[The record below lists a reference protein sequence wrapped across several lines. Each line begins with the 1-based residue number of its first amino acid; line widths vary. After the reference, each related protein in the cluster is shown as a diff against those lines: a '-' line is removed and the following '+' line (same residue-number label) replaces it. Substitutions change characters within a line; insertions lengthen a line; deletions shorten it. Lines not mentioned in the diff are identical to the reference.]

1 MSEKKQTNVALIIIG
16 VVVGAG
22 LLMMCLCG
30 VGAMAFLGIASR
42 ANVTVSPHAVSP
54 PLTPQAEDYAV
65 ARRSFSTKLRRT
77 GPSPQPAAPNF
88 QVHGAEPVSYRSGD
102 LSLTAY
108 VDPPP
113 ADGQKRPAVLF
124 LHGGFAFGDG
134 DLEMAQPY
142 RDAGYVVMEPVL
154 RGENGQPGNFTLFF
168 DEVEDVLGA
177 ADALRNLSYVDADR
191 VYVAGHS
198 AGGTLAMLAAM
209 ASDKFRA
216 AAAFSGSPDAGQLV
230 RDLPHLSVFDTS
242 DIRELQ
248 IRSPSVYGA
257 SFKCPAR
264 LYYGAAEGWA
274 AASTAQTANL
284 ARGSGIDVEAVLV
297 PGDHFSSVPDAI
309 RRSIEF
315 FRSQSAVRS
324 AP

>member
-1 MSEKKQTNVALIIIG
+1 MAEKKQTNVALIVVG

-22 LLMMCLCG
+22 LFMMCLCG
-30 VGAMAFLGIASR
+30 LGAAAFFGFASR
-42 ANVTVSPHAVSP
+42 MSSQVSAG
-54 PLTPQAEDYAV
+54 LTPQNEDYAV
-65 ARRSFSTKLRRT
+65 ARRSFVTKLRRT
-77 GPSPQPAAPNF
+77 GFSPQPADPKYRP
-88 QVHGAEPVSYRSGD
+88 HGAEPIQYRSGE
-102 LSLTAY
+102 LNLTAY
-108 VDPPP
+108 VDPAP

-142 RDAGYVVMEPVL
+142 RDAGYVVMEPML

-177 ADALRNLSYVDADR
+177 AETLRNLPYVDAGR

-216 AAAFSGSPDAGQLV
+216 CAAFSGSPDAVDLL
-230 RDLPHLSVFDTS
+230 RDRPDLSVFDTS
-242 DIRELQ
+242 DIREFL
-248 IRSPSVYGA
+248 IRSAAAYGG

-264 LYYGAAEGWA
+264 LYYGSVEGWA
-274 AASTAQTANL
+274 IASTGQTANL
-284 ARGSGIDVEAVLV
+284 ARARGIDVEAVVV
-297 PGDHFSSVPDAI
+297 PGDHFTSVSDAI

-315 FRSQSAVRS
+315 FRSQSGTRS
-324 AP
+324 AR